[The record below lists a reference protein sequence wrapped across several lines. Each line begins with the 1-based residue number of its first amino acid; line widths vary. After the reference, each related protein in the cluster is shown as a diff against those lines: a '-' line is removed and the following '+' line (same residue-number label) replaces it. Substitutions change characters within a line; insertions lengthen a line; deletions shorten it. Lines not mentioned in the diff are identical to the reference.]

1 MTAAATDFAQ
11 YQRMRLDADN
21 RDPAVL
27 REVAGQFE
35 ALFLEILLKD
45 MRNASLGDPMFGQG
59 SQHDLY
65 REMLDKQFAVEMSSG
80 RGIGIADLL
89 AAQLGGEQP
98 VERPTAGRGEAVPA
112 ITGIGRLPAITSPP
126 SSPPPSSPAQNA
138 AQNVLPA
145 TPATGRWAEPT
156 DFARDVWPQA
166 ERAGQALGIAPQSLL
181 AQAALETG
189 WGARVITRPDG
200 SSSLNLFGI
209 KASGGWGGDS
219 VAQATL
225 EYRDGVAQRET
236 ARFRAYPDLAAA
248 FDDYVAFIGGKSRY
262 ANVPGSGGDARALG
276 DALQQAGYATDPAY
290 AEKIARVAG
299 GETMHKILAA
309 LEPQANV
316 PATQQE
322 TLAALEPGRYAL
334 ADAQAVLPALKSD
347 GDLPIDLPLNTL
359 RSSTAGT
366 WPRN

>member
-1 MTAAATDFAQ
+1 MTAAATDFSQ
-11 YQRMRLDADN
+11 YQRMRLDADS

-45 MRNASLGDPMFGQG
+45 MRNASLGDPIFGQ
-59 SQHDLY
+59 SNQHDLY

-80 RGIGIADLL
+80 RGIGIADML
-89 AAQLGGEQP
+89 AAQLGGGHP
-98 VERPTAGRGEAVPA
+98 VERPTAGRGEAMPA
-112 ITGIGRLPAITSPP
+112 ITGITRVPAMKSP
-126 SSPPPSSPAQNA
+126 SSNPLPND
-138 AQNVLPA
+138 VLPA
-145 TPATGRWAEPT
+145 TPDVGRWSNPT
-156 DFARDVWPQA
+156 DFARDVWPHA

-189 WGARVITRPDG
+189 WGSRVITRPDG

-209 KASGGWGGDS
+209 KASGGWDGDS
-219 VAQATL
+219 VAQTTL

-248 FDDYVAFIGGKSRY
+248 FDDYVAFIGGKPRY
-262 ANVPGSGGDARALG
+262 ADVPGNGGDARAFG
-276 DALQQAGYATDPAY
+276 KALQQAGYATDPAY

-299 GETMHKILAA
+299 GNTM
-309 LEPQANV
+309 QAIMTSLRAHTDS
-316 PATQQE
+316 PATRQQV
-322 TLAALEPGRYAL
+322 LAALEPGVNPSASP
-334 ADAQAVLPALKSD
+334 QSVLPALKLD
-347 GDLPIDLPLNTL
+347 GNLPIDLPVNAL

>member
-1 MTAAATDFAQ
+1 MTAAATDFSQ
-11 YQRMRLDADN
+11 YQRMRLDVDN

-45 MRNASLGDPMFGQG
+45 MRNASLGDPIFGQG

-80 RGIGIADLL
+80 RGIGIADML
-89 AAQLGGEQP
+89 AAQLGGEHP

-112 ITGIGRLPAITSPP
+112 ITGIRRVPATTSPP
-126 SSPPPSSPAQNA
+126 SSPVP
-138 AQNVLPA
+138 NVIHA
-145 TPATGRWAEPT
+145 TPETGRWSDPT
-156 DFARDVWPQA
+156 DFARDVWPHA

-189 WGARVITRPDG
+189 WGSRVITRPDG

-219 VAQATL
+219 VAQTTL
-225 EYRDGVAQRET
+225 EYRDGVARRET

-262 ANVPGSGGDARALG
+262 ASVPGNGGDARAFG

-299 GETMHKILAA
+299 GDTMHEILAA
-309 LEPQANV
+309 LEPHTNV

-322 TLAALEPGRYAL
+322 TLAALEPERYSL
-334 ADAQAVLPALKSD
+334 TNAQTVLPALKSD
-347 GDLPIDLPLNTL
+347 GDLPINLPIDTL
-359 RSSTAGT
+359 RSSTTGT

>member
-1 MTAAATDFAQ
+1 MTAAATDFSQ

-45 MRNASLGDPMFGQG
+45 MRNASLGDPIFGQG

-89 AAQLGGEQP
+89 AAQLGGEHPVEHP

-112 ITGIGRLPAITSPP
+112 ITGIGRAPALTSPP
-126 SSPPPSSPAQNA
+126 SSP

-145 TPATGRWAEPT
+145 TPDTGRWAEPT
-156 DFARDVWPQA
+156 DFARDVWPHA

-189 WGARVITRPDG
+189 WGSRVITRPDG

-219 VAQATL
+219 VAQTTL

-262 ANVPGSGGDARALG
+262 ADVPGSGSDARAFG
-276 DALQQAGYATDPAY
+276 NALQQAGYATDPAY

-299 GETMHKILAA
+299 GDTMHKILAA
-309 LEPQANV
+309 LAPQANV

-322 TLAALEPGRYAL
+322 TLAAREPGRYSL
-334 ADAQAVLPALKSD
+334 TNAQAVLPALKSD
-347 GDLPIDLPLNTL
+347 VDLPIDLPVNTL
-359 RSSTAGT
+359 RSSTTGT

>member
-1 MTAAATDFAQ
+1 MTAAATDFSQ

-45 MRNASLGDPMFGQG
+45 MRNASLGDPIFGQG

-89 AAQLGGEQP
+89 AAQLGGEHP

-112 ITGIGRLPAITSPP
+112 ITGIGRAPAITSPP
-126 SSPPPSSPAQNA
+126 SSPAQNV

-145 TPATGRWAEPT
+145 TPDTGRWAEPT
-156 DFARDVWPQA
+156 DFARDVWPHA

-189 WGARVITRPDG
+189 WGSRVITRPDG

-219 VAQATL
+219 VAQTTL

-262 ANVPGSGGDARALG
+262 ADVPGSGSDARAFG
-276 DALQQAGYATDPAY
+276 AALQQAGYATDPAY

-299 GETMHKILAA
+299 GDTMHKILAA
-309 LEPQANV
+309 LAPQANV

-322 TLAALEPGRYAL
+322 TLAAREPGRYSL
-334 ADAQAVLPALKSD
+334 TNAQAVLPALKSD
-347 GDLPIDLPLNTL
+347 VDLPIEVPVNTL
-359 RSSTAGT
+359 RSSTTGT